1 MGVSAAIL
9 LLLFLGQRLGASKIG
24 FLFSPMLILWF
35 IVNSAIGVYN
45 IAKYMPDVFKVSSSA
60 G

>member
-9 LLLFLGQRLGASKIG
+9 FLLFLGQRLGASKIG
-24 FLFSPMLILWF
+24 FLFSPILILWF
-35 IVNSAIGVYN
+35 IVNSAVGVYN

-60 G
+60 C

>member
-9 LLLFLGQRLGASKIG
+9 LLLFFGQRLGASKIG
-24 FLFSPMLILWF
+24 FLFSPILILWF